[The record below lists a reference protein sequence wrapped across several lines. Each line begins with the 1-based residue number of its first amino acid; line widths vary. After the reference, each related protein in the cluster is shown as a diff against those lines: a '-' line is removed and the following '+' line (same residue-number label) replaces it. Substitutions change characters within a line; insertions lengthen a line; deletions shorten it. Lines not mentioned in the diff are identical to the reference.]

1 MLEAGFWGFVG
12 GLALL
17 VGALIGLKA
26 RAGPRTTE
34 RCWAPEYMLRCSP
47 AASRSIPTSP
57 PWRPTQR
64 DDDRTALNATRSL
77 VVVRRRKLWG
87 WGYEDDGSSA
97 RQRGWFCFSCR
108 RGTSIYD
115 LAGPLL
121 GFATR
126 GRDFVELRRELGRRF
141 GLDVDEGGPARGGR
155 ARLGPRSEVRRRS
168 STAREQPLGSCRRDR
183 LGRAAVPTHP

>member
-64 DDDRTALNATRSL
+64 DDDRTALSATRSL

-97 RQRGWFCFSCR
+97 RQLRAAPGLEEHLRGAD
-108 RGTSIYD
+108 RG
-115 LAGPLL
+115 AG
-121 GFATR
+121 GAR
-126 GRDFVELRRELGRRF
+126 GRRAGQTTGHDFGYTRPAKQEPGPHKHWEP
-141 GLDVDEGGPARGGR
+141 GLNPSKTSA
-155 ARLGPRSEVRRRS
+155 
-168 STAREQPLGSCRRDR
+168 
-183 LGRAAVPTHP
+183 